1 MLSSLFHVHKSCNL
15 VQSNV
20 DSVSHLLPNSFSRC
34 PRTSFINAEVIVVDD
49 TFVVPPPEVGHS
61 VISPFS
67 SFRVLSVDRIIG
79 DFSKRSDG
87 RFCFC
92 QVLSPLHTSLC
103 LFLYTESSVTRTGF
117 EAQNLTTLL
126 TIFGAMTWLDIG
138 EARACTLRKTRF
150 LRNINPT
157 TFRCTLIETRR
168 LGSIHIPLL
177 LPRAAADLSITR
189 LKCRREKLKLLVRSS
204 VVGIDVE
211 PTVFAD

>member
-61 VISPFS
+61 VISSFS

-87 RFCFC
+87 RF
-92 QVLSPLHTSLC
+92 
-103 LFLYTESSVTRTGF
+103 LFLSGLITLAYELVPLPIYRVISDSDWIRSTESHHPF
-117 EAQNLTTLL
+117 DNLWSNNL
-126 TIFGAMTWLDIG
+126 A
-138 EARACTLRKTRF
+138 
-150 LRNINPT
+150 
-157 TFRCTLIETRR
+157 
-168 LGSIHIPLL
+168 
-177 LPRAAADLSITR
+177 
-189 LKCRREKLKLLVRSS
+189 
-204 VVGIDVE
+204 
-211 PTVFAD
+211 